1 MKYTLLAIVV
11 ACVVMFVANGCA
23 VYYPTSYRAFIPKQW
38 DSEYKEYERL
48 CKENI
53 GKVVYARPITQ
64 EEKATLIQGIRD
76 KLIESEKIEI
86 RRKIP
91 ITDETLLTIKKEKN
105 IDEITP
111 ELWQEILAELDKRL
125 EVIAQKELAK
135 KETIEKIEGRI
146 PYEIPSAITLN
157 AIGKS
162 IVEARRTF
170 SLSSLHTTKIHK
182 EHIFYQAIVGYIYDR
197 HWSEFI
203 FFTKGSPTS
212 EKFLEC
218 KKDNFEKMGLLQI
231 ALNNHESIGL
241 ESDVILTN
249 YYNFRDL
256 KKWGGIN
263 ETLSKIPHSRS
274 VCRYLGMERGSNP
287 ACIFR
292 A

>member
-1 MKYTLLAIVV
+1 MQVKSSKCKKMLYIVLGIFMIFFVYLAS
-11 ACVVMFVANGCA
+11 GCSI
-23 VYYPTSYRAFIPKQW
+23 YYPTSYRAFIPKQW

-76 KLIESEKIEI
+76 KLIESEKREI

-91 ITDETLLTIKKEKN
+91 ITDESLLTIKKEKN

-111 ELWQEILAELDKRL
+111 ELWQEILAELDKRI
-125 EVIAQKELAK
+125 EAIAQKELAK
-135 KETIEKIEGRI
+135 KEMIEKIENEI
-146 PYEIPSAITLN
+146 PYKIPRATTLN
-157 AIGKS
+157 AISKS
-162 IVEARRTF
+162 IVEVRQTF
-170 SLSSLHTTKIHK
+170 SLSSLHTTKRHK

-203 FFTKGSPTS
+203 LFTKGSPIS

-218 KKDNFEKMGLLQI
+218 KKDNFERGVLLQM

-241 ESDVILTN
+241 ESDVILQIIAPSGN
-249 YYNFRDL
+249 YEN
-256 KKWGGIN
+256 GIIN
-263 ETLSKIPHSRS
+263 EI
-274 VCRYLGMERGSNP
+274 
-287 ACIFR
+287 
-292 A
+292 